1 MIRQTL
7 IQLFRVFLV
16 CLIASSAWAT
26 ETHSKTILNWQKWSP
41 KVFEQAQREGR
52 LVLLDLTAEW
62 CQFCRKMDETSYRD
76 PWVIDII
83 NRSYIPVR
91 AAEEANPD
99 LAKRYENYGRPA
111 TVIFDGNGIEII
123 KRRGYLRP
131 QWLLWLLEA
140 VAQNPS
146 SEAHR

>member
-1 MIRQTL
+1 MIRKILTL
-7 IQLFRVFLV
+7 FIIYF
-16 CLIASSAWAT
+16 IASSTWAT
-26 ETHSKTILNWQKWSP
+26 ENNSIVNWQKWSP
-41 KVFEQAQREGR
+41 KVFEQARREER

-76 PWVIDII
+76 PQVINII
-83 NRSYIPVR
+83 RQYYIPVR
-91 AAEEANPD
+91 ADSNS
-99 LAKRYENYGRPA
+99 RYENDPRPT

-123 KRRGYLRP
+123 KRQGYLRP

-146 SEAHR
+146 PEAHR

>member
-1 MIRQTL
+1 MIRKILTFF
-7 IQLFRVFLV
+7 IICF
-16 CLIASSAWAT
+16 IASSTWAT
-26 ETHSKTILNWQKWSP
+26 ENNSILKWQKWSP
-41 KVFEQAQREGR
+41 KVFEQARREGR

-76 PWVIDII
+76 PQVINII
-83 NRSYIPVR
+83 KHNYIPVR
-91 AAEEANPD
+91 AAEETNSA
-99 LAKRYENYGRPA
+99 LAKRYDGRPT

-146 SEAHR
+146 HEAHK